1 MKKGMNRLRGW
12 EAALMAAFAVLLL
25 GLALGGREQENLA
38 EQVVRLHVL
47 ANSDDPADQA
57 LKLQVRDV
65 ILAEAEPLLAE
76 AHSQAQAEAAL
87 TGCLDDLARAGQEA
101 VYQAGYDYPVRV
113 VLTTS
118 YFPTREYTDFSLP
131 AGYYRALKVEI
142 GAAEGHNWWCVVY
155 PPLCSVGVVET
166 EPASLGLT
174 PEEMSLITQEDSEY
188 VLRFQCAEW
197 WGELNRWLTGG

>member
-1 MKKGMNRLRGW
+1 M
-12 EAALMAAFAVLLL
+12 
-25 GLALGGREQENLA
+25 
-38 EQVVRLHVL
+38 
-47 ANSDDPADQA
+47 
-57 LKLQVRDV
+57 
-65 ILAEAEPLLAE
+65 
-76 AHSQAQAEAAL
+76 
-87 TGCLDDLARAGQEA
+87 
-101 VYQAGYDYPVRV
+101 RV
-113 VLTTS
+113 ELTTS

-131 AGYYRALKVEI
+131 AGYYRALKVKI

-197 WGELNRWLTGG
+197 WGELNRWLTGE